1 VDTAFLET
9 PSDDWFADFAGDGV
23 PRMAVGRL
31 PIMTADE
38 ATALVSKIV
47 GYEQSRGAGW
57 RNQVLLVTGQND
69 GENDFEGHTAALKTV
84 LPGYL
89 GVSEISEGSLGAHDQ
104 LLNSLNA
111 GVGLVNYFGHG
122 SVEVWAGGLLDS
134 SDATALTNLPYLP
147 FVVSMT
153 CLNGYFVDDAY
164 GESLATALMKAP
176 AGGAIAVWAS
186 SGLTESPGQASLDT
200 ALIRALYGNPP
211 PTLGEAAAAAK
222 RAVSDMDVRR
232 TWILFGDPATKL
244 Q

>member
-1 VDTAFLET
+1 VN
-9 PSDDWFADFAGDGV
+9 
-23 PRMAVGRL
+23 
-31 PIMTADE
+31 
-38 ATALVSKIV
+38 KIV

-122 SVEVWAGGLLDS
+122 SVQVWAGGLLDS
-134 SDATALTNLPYLP
+134 SEAAALTNSPYLP

-164 GESLATALMKAP
+164 GDSLATALMKAP

-186 SGLTESPGQASLDT
+186 SGLTTSPGQASLDT
-200 ALIRALYGNPP
+200 ALVRALYRNPP
-211 PTLGEAAAAAK
+211 LALGEAAAAAK

-232 TWILFGDPATKL
+232 TWVLFGDPATKL